1 MFVSVKTIWR
11 FFYPQDV
18 FNRVDRQSE
27 GIESLTAEQ
36 VKIIETYLVLQF
48 NKAYGTQKVIVYDTL
63 LGQQDD
69 EDSALF
75 FTDKPFPQNKKYRE
89 YTQSSISSAVEIAES
104 DTNCREA
111 QRYIQKIL
119 VQFDLNIP
127 ILMKITLIRL
137 IRIFVMLRHPYN
149 FLKNGFGY

>member
-1 MFVSVKTIWR
+1 M
-11 FFYPQDV
+11 
-18 FNRVDRQSE
+18 
-27 GIESLTAEQ
+27 
-36 VKIIETYLVLQF
+36 QF